1 MERNPTDKRIDDLSD
16 RAGRF
21 EGKVDQRFDK
31 IDRRFERFE
40 DKVDARFERF
50 EDKVDARFDTVLT
63 KDEFA
68 RAEKVQTIRF
78 ESIAAQ
84 MAEIDA
90 RLDKWGKTMAGAAVA
105 IAVGV
110 ILKLLGA

>member
-1 MERNPTDKRIDDLSD
+1 MERNPTDKRIDDLSGRVD
-16 RAGRF
+16 RF
-21 EGKVDQRFDK
+21 EDKIGQRFDK
-31 IDRRFERFE
+31 VDRRFERFE
-40 DKVDARFERF
+40 DN
-50 EDKVDARFDTVLT
+50 VDARFDTVLT
-63 KDEFA
+63 KDEFT

-78 ESIAAQ
+78 EFVAAQ

-90 RLDKWGKTMAGAAVA
+90 RLDKWGKTMAGAVVA

>member
-1 MERNPTDKRIDDLSD
+1 MERNPTDKRIDDLS
-16 RAGRF
+16 GR
-21 EGKVDQRFDK
+21 VD
-31 IDRRFERFE
+31 RFE
-40 DKVDARFERF
+40 DKVDRRFERF

-68 RAEKVQTIRF
+68 TAEKVQTIRF
-78 ESIAAQ
+78 EFIAAQ

-90 RLDKWGKTMAGAAVA
+90 RLDKWGKTMAGAVVA